1 MAINRDFRDLFAA
14 LNTSGA
20 KYLLVGGY
28 AVALHAQPRF
38 TKDLDIWID
47 LDAANPTR
55 VFAALRSFG
64 APLMELTAE
73 NLAQPDLIFQIGVA
87 PNRVDVMTSIDGV
100 RFAEAWEARE
110 ITRYGDQEVPV
121 ISRAHLIQNKR
132 ASGRPQDL
140 IDLEILESAQ
150 G

>member
-1 MAINRDFRDLFAA
+1 MSRRDERKRGTARLIRLREDD
-14 LNTSGA
+14 GA
-20 KYLLVGGY
+20 FDREFWATV
-28 AVALHAQPRF
+28 PP
-38 TKDLDIWID
+38 
-47 LDAANPTR
+47 PTR
-55 VFAALRSFG
+55 LELVWDMALEYLSWRGLDGDQSRLQRSICRI
-64 APLMELTAE
+64 EH
-73 NLAQPDLIFQIGVA
+73 PDLIFQIGVA

-100 RFAEAWEARE
+100 RFSEAWEARE
-110 ITRYGDQEVPV
+110 ITRYGDQQVPV